1 MTKGHTIRLKTDDG
15 AEEIFEVL
23 EVETSTKVQ
32 HKGVANLTDSL
43 AGLAIGP
50 KDGFEI
56 YEMDWRTKVIVGD
69 EEVEAHSAQKDSKAQ
84 PFRSNVRRI
93 DLTYGLFGV
102 LMCASQQERIV
113 IHPVSQL
120 TSTSILPPP
129 PPRNRPM
136 PVSVA

>member
-1 MTKGHTIRLKTDDG
+1 MRLKTDDG
-15 AEEIFEVL
+15 EEEVFKVL

-69 EEVEAHSAQKDSKAQ
+69 EGAEAEPAQKDSKAQ

-93 DLTYGLFGV
+93 GL
-102 LMCASQQERIV
+102 
-113 IHPVSQL
+113 
-120 TSTSILPPP
+120 
-129 PPRNRPM
+129 
-136 PVSVA
+136 